1 MSRSNDICVL
11 SAGVVCA
18 VGGTAASSCAAIRA
32 CLDNFCQTHLV
43 DEVGQPLLGAPV
55 PDVLL
60 GLDDEAD
67 GHRQGGVSRLARMFV
82 RAATE
87 CVRGT
92 GGVDARHT
100 ALLLLG
106 PEASRPGVT
115 PPLLNDCFAACQQAV
130 KAEFHA
136 ASRITQIGSPG
147 LAAALDYAQ
156 TLLADTAASGVH
168 SVLVAGVDS
177 LLNTPDIHALLA
189 QGRLLTSANSDGFIP
204 GEAAACV
211 LVTRL
216 DAVVPCARDPHGG
229 QEPRAPVL
237 RVAGVGRAREPDCW
251 ASGRPNHGK
260 GLAKTILAALK
271 QAGLPADAMH
281 HRLSGASGESFFMDE
296 GTSAWARVL
305 RAPSPPGYTAE
316 LVASSCGELGAAI
329 GPLLVALALDMARK
343 DWAAGPHTLLHLSSE
358 SPPRAALVLQ
368 AV

>member
-32 CLDNFCQTHLV
+32 CLDNFCETHFV

-60 GLDDEAD
+60 GLDGEAD

-87 CVRGT
+87 CVRSA

-237 RVAGVGRAREPDCW
+237 HVAGVGRAREPDCLS
-251 ASGRPNHGK
+251 AGKPSRGK
-260 GLAKTILAALK
+260 GLALAIRQALALAGQPA
-271 QAGLPADAMH
+271 QALHTRIADVTTEAAFFEE
-281 HRLSGASGESFFMDE
+281 ASH
-296 GTSAWARVL
+296 AWTRVL
-305 RAPSPPGYTAE
+305 RSPSPDGWRYETPVTRVGHIGSAM
-316 LVASSCGELGAAI
+316 
-329 GPLLVALALDMARK
+329 GPLLLALTLDAARK
-343 DWAAGPHTLLHLSSE
+343 DWAAGPLTLVHLT
-358 SPPRAALVLQ
+358 SPDPARGAVVLQ
-368 AV
+368 AA